1 MRLNTAK
8 CIIVFIISFVLMLT
22 ALIQIP
28 RLQDAETC
36 VSAAFI
42 ITAAYAWFCSVIW
55 ANVVLPMSKK

>member
-22 ALIQIP
+22 ALIQIL

-42 ITAAYAWFCSVIW
+42 ITGTYAWFCSVIW